1 MNNLN
6 KDSQKLLL
14 SSPPSSSIRYLENKN
29 EIEDYKGIQKR
40 KREIDEK
47 IETENFIFKK
57 FGQLLKNQR
66 FLN

>member
-6 KDSQKLLL
+6 KDSQKLL
-14 SSPPSSSIRYLENKN
+14 SSPSSNRYLENKN